1 MDKTPVK
8 RKQQKVLFHI
18 YICVLSRTHSS
29 EDKIISLRQTRTL
42 KTIIW
47 KEIIP
52 LAQKLKLSL
61 YNLSVQRSTIKT
73 GVNITFS
80 VNSFYL

>member
-1 MDKTPVK
+1 MN

-18 YICVLSRTHSS
+18 YICVLSRTHRSS

-42 KTIIW
+42 ETIIW

-61 YNLSVQRSTIKT
+61 YNLSVERSTIKT